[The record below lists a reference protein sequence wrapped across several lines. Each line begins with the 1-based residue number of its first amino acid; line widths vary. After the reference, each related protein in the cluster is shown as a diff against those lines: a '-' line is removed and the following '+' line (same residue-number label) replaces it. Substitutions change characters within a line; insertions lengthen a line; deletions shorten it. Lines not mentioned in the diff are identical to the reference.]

1 MKIETGDEFQSQKRS
16 SMNDFALAGPLSGK
30 EQIGHGF

>member
-1 MKIETGDEFQSQKRS
+1 MKIETGDDLHSQKRS

-30 EQIGHGF
+30 D